1 MHKHPSIDILLST
14 YNGEKY
20 LKDLISSLLNQTW
33 PGWRLLI
40 RDDGSTDRT
49 LEIIDYYVRSWPG
62 KIELI
67 QDGKAHAGSTL
78 SFSFLLGSSSGRY
91 IMLCDQDDVWF
102 KSKIEVTFRA
112 MLKLEEKWE
121 DIPLMVFTDLIEVD
135 ENLNLISESFIKSQ
149 KLFPSVITDPVKLL
163 ALNVVAGCTVMI
175 NKKTLDYILP
185 IPSEYVTHDQWIA
198 VIIARYGR
206 IRFLSAPTI
215 FYRQHSANV
224 FGAKD
229 IGLSYFVR
237 KLRAPLDQLQI
248 YHALITGLPFRVSIW
263 KFLFYKV
270 FFTIR
275 RLMK

>member
-1 MHKHPSIDILLST
+1 MHRHPSIDILLST

-49 LEIIDYYVRSWPG
+49 LEIIDYYVRSCPG

-67 QDGKAHAGSTL
+67 QDGKAHVGSTL
-78 SFSFLLGSSSGRY
+78 SFSFLLGSCSGRY

-112 MLKLEEKWE
+112 MLRLEEKWK
-121 DIPLMVFTDLIEVD
+121 DIPLLVFTDLIEVD
-135 ENLNLISESFIKSQ
+135 ENLNLISESFMKSQ

-163 ALNVVAGCTVMI
+163 ALNVVAGCTTMI
-175 NKKTLDYILP
+175 NKKALDYLLP

-229 IGLSYFVR
+229 IGLGYFVR
-237 KLRAPLDQLQI
+237 KLKAPLDQLRI

-263 KFLFYKV
+263 KFLFYKI

>member
-1 MHKHPSIDILLST
+1 MHKPPVIDILLST

-20 LKDLISSLLNQTW
+20 LDELILSVLNQTCS
-33 PGWRLLI
+33 GWRLLI

-49 LEIIDYYVRSWPG
+49 LEIIDYYVKSFPG
-62 KIELI
+62 TIELVR
-67 QDGKAHAGSTL
+67 DRKTHAGSTL
-78 SFSFLLGSSSGRY
+78 SFSFLLERCSGQY

-112 MLKLEEKWE
+112 MLRLEEKRK

-135 ENLNLISESFIKSQ
+135 ENLNLISESFIRSQ
-149 KLFPSVITDPVKLL
+149 KLFPSVISDPVKLL

-175 NKKTLDYILP
+175 NKKALDYILP
-185 IPSEYVTHDQWIA
+185 IPSEYVTHDQWMA

-206 IRFLSAPTI
+206 IRFLSVPTI
-215 FYRQHSANV
+215 FYRQHSSNV

-229 IGLSYFVR
+229 IGLNYFLG
-237 KLRAPLDQLQI
+237 KLMAPLRQLRI
-248 YHALITGLPFRVSIW
+248 YHALIKGLPFRINILE
-263 KFLFYKV
+263 FLFYKSC
-270 FFTIR
+270 FTVR